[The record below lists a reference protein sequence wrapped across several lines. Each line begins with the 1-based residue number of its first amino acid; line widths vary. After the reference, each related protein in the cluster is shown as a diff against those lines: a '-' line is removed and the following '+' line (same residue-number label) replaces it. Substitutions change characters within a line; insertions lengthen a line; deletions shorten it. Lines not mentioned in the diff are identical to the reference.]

1 MKITLTPRRNV
12 MITKEMIKKVVEKVI
27 TENQKEC
34 INIKTHINKNLTIFN
49 SKFGGIPYLPKD
61 FDVPCD
67 SSSNQ
72 EQFAL
77 LAQIN
82 CTELPENNL
91 YPKVGI
97 VQFWI
102 GRDDLMGLEDDYK
115 VVYFENIDNTITKEE
130 VLTKY
135 KPLDPNNYD
144 QYTPFDPTNA
154 EFGLTFEKGIS
165 TITVTDYRFEDTV
178 INAIHELYPDEEVSN
193 LYCDLGA
200 DVHEYLYTSVKEL
213 NHAIGGYPNFTQYDP
228 RGYNSEEGEQSPYDI
243 MLLQVE
249 SEWKK
254 DNDVE
259 IIWGDCGVGNFFI
272 SEENLK
278 NRNFEDVL
286 YNWDCS

>member
-1 MKITLTPRRNV
+1 
-12 MITKEMIKKVVEKVI
+12 MITKEMIKKVIEKVSE
-27 TENQKEC
+27 ENKKEC
-34 INIKTHINKNLTIFN
+34 INIKTHIDENLTIFD
-49 SKFGGIPYLPKD
+49 SKFGGIPYLPKN
-61 FDVPCD
+61 FEVPYGTSD
-67 SSSNQ
+67 DNGQ
-72 EQFAL
+72 LAL

-82 CTELPENNL
+82 CTDLPENNL
-91 YPKVGI
+91 YPKTGI
-97 VQFWI
+97 LQFWI

-115 VVYFENIDNTITKEE
+115 VVYFENIDNTITREE

-135 KPLDPNNYD
+135 TPLDPEDYD
-144 QYTPFDPTNA
+144 QYSPFNPSNA
-154 EFGLTFEKGIS
+154 EFGLTFEKGVS
-165 TITVTDYRFEDTV
+165 SITTEDYRFEDIV
-178 INAIHELYPDEEVSN
+178 INAIHELYPDEEVSK
-193 LYCDLGA
+193 LYSDLGA
-200 DVHEYLYTSVKEL
+200 DVHEYLYTSVEGL

-254 DNDVE
+254 DDDVE

-278 NRNFEDVL
+278 NCNFEDVL

>member
-1 MKITLTPRRNV
+1 MEV
-12 MITKEMIKKVVEKVI
+12 
-27 TENQKEC
+27 
-34 INIKTHINKNLTIFN
+34 
-49 SKFGGIPYLPKD
+49 YLPKD
-61 FDVPCD
+61 FEVPCD
-67 SSSNQ
+67 SSSNH
-72 EQFAL
+72 EQLAL

-82 CTELPENNL
+82 CAELPENNL

-97 VQFWI
+97 LQFWI

-115 VVYFENIDNTITKEE
+115 VVYFENIDNTITREE

-165 TITVTDYRFEDTV
+165 TITVPDYRFEDIV
-178 INAIHELYPDEEVSN
+178 INAIHELYPDEEVSK
-193 LYCDLGA
+193 LYSDLGA
-200 DVHEYLYTSVKEL
+200 DVHEYLYTSVEGL

-249 SEWKK
+249 TDWSKGR
-254 DNDVE
+254 DVE
-259 IIWGDCGVGNFFI
+259 IMWGDCGVGNFFI

>member
-1 MKITLTPRRNV
+1 

-228 RGYNSEEGEQSPYDI
+228 RGYNSEEGDQSPYDI

>member
-1 MKITLTPRRNV
+1 
-12 MITKEMIKKVVEKVI
+12 MITKEMIKKVIEKVSE
-27 TENQKEC
+27 ENKKEC
-34 INIKTHINKNLTIFN
+34 INIKTHVDENLTIFD

-61 FDVPCD
+61 FEVPCD
-67 SSSNQ
+67 SSNH

-82 CTELPENNL
+82 CAELPENNL

-97 VQFWI
+97 LQFWI

-165 TITVTDYRFEDTV
+165 TITVPDYRFEDIV
-178 INAIHELYPDEEVSN
+178 INAIHELYPDEEVSK
-193 LYCDLGA
+193 LYSDLGA
-200 DVHEYLYTSVKEL
+200 DVHEYLYTSVEGL

-254 DNDVE
+254 DDNVE

>member
-1 MKITLTPRRNV
+1 
-12 MITKEMIKKVVEKVI
+12 MITIEMIKKVIEKVSE
-27 TENQKEC
+27 ENKKEC
-34 INIKTHINKNLTIFN
+34 INIKTHVDENLTIFD

-61 FDVPCD
+61 FEVPCD
-67 SSSNQ
+67 SSNH

-82 CTELPENNL
+82 CAELPENNL

-97 VQFWI
+97 LQFWI
-102 GRDDLMGLEDDYK
+102 GRDDLIGLEDDYK

-165 TITVTDYRFEDTV
+165 TITTADYRFEN
-178 INAIHELYPDEEVSN
+178 IIISAIHELYPDEEVAR
-193 LYCDLGA
+193 LYSDLDE
-200 DVHEYLYTSVKEL
+200 DVHEYLYTSVKGL
-213 NHAIGGYPNFTQYDP
+213 KHAIGGYPNFTQYDP

>member
-1 MKITLTPRRNV
+1 
-12 MITKEMIKKVVEKVI
+12 MITKEMIKKVIEKVS
-27 TENQKEC
+27 EESKKEC
-34 INIKTHINKNLTIFN
+34 INIKTHVDENLTIFD

-61 FDVPCD
+61 FEVPCD
-67 SSSNQ
+67 SSSNH
-72 EQFAL
+72 EQLAL

-82 CTELPENNL
+82 CAELPENNL

-97 VQFWI
+97 LQFWI

-115 VVYFENIDNTITKEE
+115 VVYFENIDNTITREE

-135 KPLDPNNYD
+135 TPLDPEDYD

-165 TITVTDYRFEDTV
+165 TITVPDYRFEDIV
-178 INAIHELYPDEEVSN
+178 I
-193 LYCDLGA
+193 
-200 DVHEYLYTSVKEL
+200 
-213 NHAIGGYPNFTQYDP
+213 
-228 RGYNSEEGEQSPYDI
+228 NSEEGEQSPYDI

-254 DNDVE
+254 DDNVE

>member
-1 MKITLTPRRNV
+1 
-12 MITKEMIKKVVEKVI
+12 MITKEMIKKVIEKVS
-27 TENQKEC
+27 EESKKEC
-34 INIKTHINKNLTIFN
+34 INIKTHIDENLTIFD

-61 FDVPCD
+61 FEVPCD
-67 SSSNQ
+67 SSNH

-97 VQFWI
+97 LQFWI

-165 TITVTDYRFEDTV
+165 TITVTDYRFEDIV
-178 INAIHELYPDEEVSN
+178 INAIHELYPDEEVSK
-193 LYCDLGA
+193 LYSDLGA

-254 DNDVE
+254 DDDVE

>member
-1 MKITLTPRRNV
+1 
-12 MITKEMIKKVVEKVI
+12 MITKEMIKKVIEKVSA
-27 TENQKEC
+27 ENKKEC
-34 INIKTHINKNLTIFN
+34 INIKTHVDENLTIFD

-61 FDVPCD
+61 FEVPCD
-67 SSSNQ
+67 SSNH

-82 CTELPENNL
+82 CAELPENNL

-97 VQFWI
+97 LQFWI

-115 VVYFENIDNTITKEE
+115 VVYFENIDNTITREE
-130 VLTKY
+130 VLAKY

-165 TITVTDYRFEDTV
+165 TITVTDYRFEDIV
-178 INAIHELYPDEEVSN
+178 INAIHELYLDEEVSK
-193 LYCDLGA
+193 LYSDLGE
-200 DVHEYLYTSVKEL
+200 DVHEYLYTSVKDSK
-213 NHAIGGYPNFTQYDP
+213 HAIGGYPNFTQYDP

>member
-1 MKITLTPRRNV
+1 
-12 MITKEMIKKVVEKVI
+12 MITIEMIKKVIEKVSA
-27 TENQKEC
+27 ENKKEC
-34 INIKTHINKNLTIFN
+34 INIKTHAGENLTIFD

-61 FDVPCD
+61 FEVPCD
-67 SSSNQ
+67 SSNH

-82 CTELPENNL
+82 CAELPENNL

-97 VQFWI
+97 LQFWI
-102 GRDDLMGLEDDYK
+102 GRDDLIGLEDDYK
-115 VVYFENIDNTITKEE
+115 VVYFENIDNTITREE
-130 VLTKY
+130 VLAKY
-135 KPLDPNNYD
+135 KLLDPNDYD
-144 QYTPFDPTNA
+144 QYSPFDPTNA

-165 TITVTDYRFEDTV
+165 TITTADYRFEN
-178 INAIHELYPDEEVSN
+178 IIISAIHELYPDEEVAR
-193 LYCDLGA
+193 LYSDLDE
-200 DVHEYLYTSVKEL
+200 DVHEYLYTSVKGL
-213 NHAIGGYPNFTQYDP
+213 KHAIGGYPNFTQYDP
-228 RGYNSEEGEQSPYDI
+228 RSYNSEEGEQSPYDI

>member
-1 MKITLTPRRNV
+1 
-12 MITKEMIKKVVEKVI
+12 MITKEMIKKVIEKVSA
-27 TENQKEC
+27 ENKKEC
-34 INIKTHINKNLTIFN
+34 INIKTHVDENLTIFN

-61 FDVPCD
+61 FEVPCD
-67 SSSNQ
+67 SSNH

-82 CTELPENNL
+82 CAELPENNL

-97 VQFWI
+97 LQFWI

-165 TITVTDYRFEDTV
+165 TITTADYRFEN
-178 INAIHELYPDEEVSN
+178 IIISAIHELYPDEEVAR
-193 LYCDLGA
+193 LYSDLDE
-200 DVHEYLYTSVKEL
+200 DVHEYLYTSVKGL
-213 NHAIGGYPNFTQYDP
+213 KHAIGGYPNFTQYDP
-228 RGYNSEEGEQSPYDI
+228 RSYNSEEGEQSPYDI
-243 MLLQVE
+243 ILLQVE

>member
-1 MKITLTPRRNV
+1 
-12 MITKEMIKKVVEKVI
+12 MITKEMIKKVIEKVS
-27 TENQKEC
+27 EEYQNEC
-34 INIKTHINKNLTIFN
+34 INIKTH
-49 SKFGGIPYLPKD
+49 KD
-61 FDVPCD
+61 FEVPCD
-67 SSSNQ
+67 SSSNH
-72 EQFAL
+72 EQLAL

-82 CTELPENNL
+82 CADLPENNL

-97 VQFWI
+97 LQFWI

-115 VVYFENIDNTITKEE
+115 VVYFENIDNTITREE

-178 INAIHELYPDEEVSN
+178 INAIHELYPDEEVSK
-193 LYCDLGA
+193 LYSDLGA

>member
-1 MKITLTPRRNV
+1 
-12 MITKEMIKKVVEKVI
+12 MITKEMIKKVIEKVSE
-27 TENQKEC
+27 ENKKEC
-34 INIKTHINKNLTIFN
+34 INIKTRIDENLTIFD

-61 FDVPCD
+61 FEVPCD

-82 CTELPENNL
+82 CAELPENNL

-97 VQFWI
+97 LQFWI
-102 GRDDLMGLEDDYK
+102 GRDDLMGLEDNYK
-115 VVYFENIDNTITKEE
+115 VVYFETIDNTITREE
-130 VLTKY
+130 VLAKY
-135 KPLDPNNYD
+135 KPLDPNDYD

-165 TITVTDYRFEDTV
+165 TITVADYRFEDII
-178 INAIHELYPDEEVSN
+178 INAIHELYPDEEVSK
-193 LYCDLGA
+193 LYSDLGE
-200 DVHEYLYTSVKEL
+200 DVHEYLYTSVKGL
-213 NHAIGGYPNFTQYDP
+213 KHAIGGYPNFTQYDP

-278 NRNFEDVL
+278 NHNFEDVL

>member
-1 MKITLTPRRNV
+1 
-12 MITKEMIKKVVEKVI
+12 MITKEMIKKVIEKVSE
-27 TENQKEC
+27 ENKKEC
-34 INIKTHINKNLTIFN
+34 INIKTRIDENLTIFD

-61 FDVPCD
+61 FEVPCD

-82 CTELPENNL
+82 CAELPENNL

-97 VQFWI
+97 LQFWI
-102 GRDDLMGLEDDYK
+102 GRDDLMGLEDNYK
-115 VVYFENIDNTITKEE
+115 VVYFETIDNTITREE
-130 VLTKY
+130 VLAKY
-135 KPLDPNNYD
+135 KPLDPNDYD

-165 TITVTDYRFEDTV
+165 TITVADYRFEDII
-178 INAIHELYPDEEVSN
+178 INAIHELYPDEEVSK
-193 LYCDLGA
+193 LYSDLGA
-200 DVHEYLYTSVKEL
+200 DVHEYLYTSVKGL
-213 NHAIGGYPNFTQYDP
+213 KHAIGGYPNFTQYDP

-278 NRNFEDVL
+278 NHNFEDVL

>member
-1 MKITLTPRRNV
+1 
-12 MITKEMIKKVVEKVI
+12 MITIEMIKKVIEKVSE
-27 TENQKEC
+27 ENKKEC
-34 INIKTHINKNLTIFN
+34 INIKTHVDENLTIFD

-61 FDVPCD
+61 FEVPCD

-82 CTELPENNL
+82 CAELPENNL

-97 VQFWI
+97 LQFWI
-102 GRDDLMGLEDDYK
+102 GCDDLMGLEDDYK

-165 TITVTDYRFEDTV
+165 TITVPDYRFEDIV

-193 LYCDLGA
+193 IYCDLDD
-200 DVHEYLYTSVKEL
+200 DVYEYFYDSLRGLS
-213 NHAIGGYPNFTQYDP
+213 HAIGGYPNFTQWDP
-228 RGYNSEEGEQSPYDI
+228 RGYNSEAGEQSPYDI

-249 SEWKK
+249 TEWEK
-254 DNDVE
+254 DSGVE
-259 IIWGDCGVGNFFI
+259 IMWGDSGVGNFFI

-278 NRNFEDVL
+278 DLNFDDVL
-286 YNWDCS
+286 YNWDCC

>member
-1 MKITLTPRRNV
+1 
-12 MITKEMIKKVVEKVI
+12 MITKEMIKKVIEKVSE
-27 TENQKEC
+27 ENKKEC
-34 INIKTHINKNLTIFN
+34 INIKTHVGENLSIFD

-61 FDVPCD
+61 FEVPCD
-67 SSSNQ
+67 SSNH

-82 CTELPENNL
+82 CAELPENNL

-97 VQFWI
+97 LQFWI

-165 TITVTDYRFEDTV
+165 TITTADYRFEN
-178 INAIHELYPDEEVSN
+178 IIISAIHELYPDEEVAR
-193 LYCDLGA
+193 LYSDLDE
-200 DVHEYLYTSVKEL
+200 DVHEYLYTSVKGL
-213 NHAIGGYPNFTQYDP
+213 KHAIGGYPNFTQYDP
-228 RGYNSEEGEQSPYDI
+228 RSYNSEEGEQSPYDI

-249 SEWKK
+249 SECKK

>member
-1 MKITLTPRRNV
+1 
-12 MITKEMIKKVVEKVI
+12 MITKEMIKKVIEKVSE
-27 TENQKEC
+27 ENKKEC
-34 INIKTHINKNLTIFN
+34 INIKTHVDENLTIFD

-61 FDVPCD
+61 FEVPCD
-67 SSSNQ
+67 SSNH

-97 VQFWI
+97 LQFWI

-165 TITVTDYRFEDTV
+165 TITVTDYRFEDIV
-178 INAIHELYPDEEVSN
+178 INAIHELYPDEEVSK
-193 LYCDLGA
+193 LYSDLGA

-254 DNDVE
+254 DDDVE

>member
-1 MKITLTPRRNV
+1 
-12 MITKEMIKKVVEKVI
+12 MITKEMIKKVIEKVI
-27 TENQKEC
+27 AENQKEC
-34 INIKTHINKNLTIFN
+34 INIKTHINKNLTIFD

-61 FDVPCD
+61 FEVPCD

-82 CTELPENNL
+82 CAELPENNL

-97 VQFWI
+97 LQFWI

-115 VVYFENIDNTITKEE
+115 VVYFENIDNTITREE

-165 TITVTDYRFEDTV
+165 TITVPDYRFEDIV
-178 INAIHELYPDEEVSN
+178 INAIHELYPDEEVSK
-193 LYCDLGA
+193 LYSDLGA
-200 DVHEYLYTSVKEL
+200 DVHEYLYTSVEGL

-254 DNDVE
+254 DDDVE

-278 NRNFEDVL
+278 NCNFEDVL

>member
-1 MKITLTPRRNV
+1 
-12 MITKEMIKKVVEKVI
+12 MITKEMIKKVIEKVS
-27 TENQKEC
+27 EESKKEC
-34 INIKTHINKNLTIFN
+34 INIKTHVDENLTIFD

-61 FDVPCD
+61 FEVPCD
-67 SSSNQ
+67 SSNH

-97 VQFWI
+97 LQFWI

-165 TITVTDYRFEDTV
+165 TITVTDYRFEDIV
-178 INAIHELYPDEEVSN
+178 INAIHELYPDEEVSK
-193 LYCDLGA
+193 LYSDLGA

-254 DNDVE
+254 DDDVE

>member
-1 MKITLTPRRNV
+1 
-12 MITKEMIKKVVEKVI
+12 MITKEMIKKVIEKVSE
-27 TENQKEC
+27 ENKKEC
-34 INIKTHINKNLTIFN
+34 INIKTHVDENLTIFD

-61 FDVPCD
+61 FEVPCD
-67 SSSNQ
+67 SSNH

-82 CTELPENNL
+82 CAELPENNL

-97 VQFWI
+97 LQFWI

-115 VVYFENIDNTITKEE
+115 VVYFENIDNTITREE

-165 TITVTDYRFEDTV
+165 TITVPDYRFEDIV
-178 INAIHELYPDEEVSN
+178 INAIHELYPDEEVSK
-193 LYCDLGA
+193 LYSDLGA
-200 DVHEYLYTSVKEL
+200 DVHEYLYTSVEGL

-254 DNDVE
+254 DDNVE

>member
-1 MKITLTPRRNV
+1 
-12 MITKEMIKKVVEKVI
+12 MITKEMIKKVIEKVSE
-27 TENQKEC
+27 ENKKEC
-34 INIKTHINKNLTIFN
+34 INIKTHVDENLTIFD

-61 FDVPCD
+61 FEVPCD
-67 SSSNQ
+67 SSNH

-82 CTELPENNL
+82 CAELPENNL

-97 VQFWI
+97 LQFWI

-115 VVYFENIDNTITKEE
+115 VVYFENMDNTITKEE
-130 VLTKY
+130 VLSKY

-165 TITVTDYRFEDTV
+165 TITVPDYRFEDIV
-178 INAIHELYPDEEVSN
+178 INAIHELYPDEKVSN

-213 NHAIGGYPNFTQYDP
+213 NHAIGGYPNFTQHDP

>member
-1 MKITLTPRRNV
+1 
-12 MITKEMIKKVVEKVI
+12 MITKEMIKKVIEKVI

-115 VVYFENIDNTITKEE
+115 VVYFEDIDNTITKEE

-165 TITVTDYRFEDTV
+165 TITVADYRFEDII
-178 INAIHELYPDEEVSN
+178 INAIHELYPDEEVSK
-193 LYCDLGA
+193 LYSDLGE
-200 DVHEYLYTSVKEL
+200 DVHEYLYTSVKGL
-213 NHAIGGYPNFTQYDP
+213 KHAIGGYPNFTQYDP

-259 IIWGDCGVGNFFI
+259 IIWGDCGVGNIFI

-278 NRNFEDVL
+278 NRNFDDVL

>member
-1 MKITLTPRRNV
+1 
-12 MITKEMIKKVVEKVI
+12 MITKEMIKKVIEKVSE
-27 TENQKEC
+27 ENKKEC
-34 INIKTHINKNLTIFN
+34 INIKTHVDENLTIFD

-61 FDVPCD
+61 FEVPCD
-67 SSSNQ
+67 SSNH

-82 CTELPENNL
+82 CAELPENNL

-97 VQFWI
+97 LQFWI

-165 TITVTDYRFEDTV
+165 TITVTDYRFEDIV
-178 INAIHELYPDEEVSN
+178 INAIHELYPDEEVSK
-193 LYCDLGA
+193 LYSDLGA

-254 DNDVE
+254 DDDVE

>member
-1 MKITLTPRRNV
+1 
-12 MITKEMIKKVVEKVI
+12 MITIEMIKKVIEKVSA
-27 TENQKEC
+27 ENKKEC
-34 INIKTHINKNLTIFN
+34 INIKTHVDENLTIFD

-61 FDVPCD
+61 FEVPCD
-67 SSSNQ
+67 SSNH

-82 CTELPENNL
+82 CAELPENNL

-97 VQFWI
+97 LQFWI

-165 TITVTDYRFEDTV
+165 TITVADYRFENII
-178 INAIHELYPDEEVSN
+178 INAIHELYPDEEVAR
-193 LYCDLGA
+193 LYSDLDE
-200 DVHEYLYTSVKEL
+200 DVHEYLYTSVKGL
-213 NHAIGGYPNFTQYDP
+213 KHAIGGYPNFTQYDP
-228 RGYNSEEGEQSPYDI
+228 RSYNSEEGEQSPYDI

>member
-1 MKITLTPRRNV
+1 M
-12 MITKEMIKKVVEKVI
+12 
-27 TENQKEC
+27 
-34 INIKTHINKNLTIFN
+34 
-49 SKFGGIPYLPKD
+49 
-61 FDVPCD
+61 PCD
-67 SSSNQ
+67 SSSNH
-72 EQFAL
+72 EQLAL

-82 CTELPENNL
+82 CAELPENNL

-97 VQFWI
+97 LQFWI

-115 VVYFENIDNTITKEE
+115 VVYFENIDNTITREE

-165 TITVTDYRFEDTV
+165 TITVPDYRFEDIV
-178 INAIHELYPDEEVSN
+178 INAIHELYPDEEVSK
-193 LYCDLGA
+193 LYSDLGA
-200 DVHEYLYTSVKEL
+200 DVHEYLYTSVEGL

-254 DNDVE
+254 DDDVE

-278 NRNFEDVL
+278 NCNFEDVL

>member
-1 MKITLTPRRNV
+1 
-12 MITKEMIKKVVEKVI
+12 MITKEMIKKVIEKVSE
-27 TENQKEC
+27 ENKKEC
-34 INIKTHINKNLTIFN
+34 INIKTHIDENLTIFD

-61 FDVPCD
+61 FEVPCD
-67 SSSNQ
+67 SSNH

-82 CTELPENNL
+82 CAELPENNL

-97 VQFWI
+97 LQFWI

-165 TITVTDYRFEDTV
+165 TITVPDYRFEDIV
-178 INAIHELYPDEEVSN
+178 INAIHELYPDEEVSK
-193 LYCDLGA
+193 LYSDLGA
-200 DVHEYLYTSVKEL
+200 DVHEYLYTSVEGL

-254 DNDVE
+254 DDNVE

>member
-1 MKITLTPRRNV
+1 
-12 MITKEMIKKVVEKVI
+12 MITKEMIKKVIEKVSE
-27 TENQKEC
+27 ENKKEC
-34 INIKTHINKNLTIFN
+34 INIKTHIDENLTIFD

-61 FDVPCD
+61 FEVPCD
-67 SSSNQ
+67 SSNH
-72 EQFAL
+72 EQLAL

-82 CTELPENNL
+82 CAELPENNL

-97 VQFWI
+97 LQFWI

-115 VVYFENIDNTITKEE
+115 VVYFENIDNTITREE

-135 KPLDPNNYD
+135 TPLDPEDYD
-144 QYTPFDPTNA
+144 QYTQFDPTNA

-165 TITVTDYRFEDTV
+165 TITVPDYRFEDIV
-178 INAIHELYPDEEVSN
+178 INAIHELYPDEEVSK
-193 LYCDLGA
+193 LYSDLGA
-200 DVHEYLYTSVKEL
+200 DVHEYLYTSVEGL

-254 DNDVE
+254 DDNVE

>member
-1 MKITLTPRRNV
+1 
-12 MITKEMIKKVVEKVI
+12 MITKEMIEKVI
-27 TENQKEC
+27 EKVSEENKKEC
-34 INIKTHINKNLTIFN
+34 INIKTHIDENLTIFD

-61 FDVPCD
+61 FEVPCD
-67 SSSNQ
+67 SSNH

-82 CTELPENNL
+82 CAELPENNL

-97 VQFWI
+97 LQFWI
-102 GRDDLMGLEDDYK
+102 GRDDLIGLEDDYK

-165 TITVTDYRFEDTV
+165 TITTADYRFEN
-178 INAIHELYPDEEVSN
+178 IIISAIHELYPDEEVAR
-193 LYCDLGA
+193 LYSDLDE
-200 DVHEYLYTSVKEL
+200 DVHEYLYTSVKGL
-213 NHAIGGYPNFTQYDP
+213 KHAIGGYPNFTQYDP

>member
-1 MKITLTPRRNV
+1 
-12 MITKEMIKKVVEKVI
+12 MITIEMIKKVIEKVSE
-27 TENQKEC
+27 ENKKEC
-34 INIKTHINKNLTIFN
+34 INIKTHIGENLTIFD

-61 FDVPCD
+61 FEVPCD
-67 SSSNQ
+67 SSNH

-82 CTELPENNL
+82 CAELSENNL

-97 VQFWI
+97 LQFWI

-165 TITVTDYRFEDTV
+165 TITTADYRFEN
-178 INAIHELYPDEEVSN
+178 IIISAIHELYPDEEVAR
-193 LYCDLGA
+193 LYSDLDE
-200 DVHEYLYTSVKEL
+200 DVHEYLYTSVKGL
-213 NHAIGGYPNFTQYDP
+213 KHAIGGYPNFTQYDP
-228 RGYNSEEGEQSPYDI
+228 RSYNSEEGEQSPYDI

>member
-1 MKITLTPRRNV
+1 
-12 MITKEMIKKVVEKVI
+12 MITKEMIKKVIEKVSE
-27 TENQKEC
+27 ENKKEC
-34 INIKTHINKNLTIFN
+34 INIKTHIDENLTIFD

-61 FDVPCD
+61 FEVPCD
-67 SSSNQ
+67 SSSNH
-72 EQFAL
+72 EQLAL

-82 CTELPENNL
+82 CTDLPENNI
-91 YPKVGI
+91 YPEVGI

-165 TITVTDYRFEDTV
+165 TITVTDYRFEDIV
-178 INAIHELYPDEEVSN
+178 INAIHELYPDEEVSK
-193 LYCDLGA
+193 LYSDLGE

-228 RGYNSEEGEQSPYDI
+228 RGYNSEEGKQSPYDI

-254 DNDVE
+254 DDDVE

>member
-1 MKITLTPRRNV
+1 
-12 MITKEMIKKVVEKVI
+12 MITKEMIKKVIEKVS
-27 TENQKEC
+27 EESKKEC
-34 INIKTHINKNLTIFN
+34 INIKTHVDENLTIFD

-61 FDVPCD
+61 FEVPCD
-67 SSSNQ
+67 SSNH

-82 CTELPENNL
+82 CAELPENNL

-97 VQFWI
+97 LQFWI

-165 TITVTDYRFEDTV
+165 TITVTDYRFEDIV
-178 INAIHELYPDEEVSN
+178 INAIHELYPDEEVSK
-193 LYCDLGA
+193 LYSDLGA

-254 DNDVE
+254 DDDVE

>member
-1 MKITLTPRRNV
+1 

-213 NHAIGGYPNFTQYDP
+213 NHAIGGYPNFTQHDP

>member
-1 MKITLTPRRNV
+1 
-12 MITKEMIKKVVEKVI
+12 MITKEMIKKVIEKVSE
-27 TENQKEC
+27 ENKKEC
-34 INIKTHINKNLTIFN
+34 INIKTHIDENLTIFD

-61 FDVPCD
+61 FEVPCD

-82 CTELPENNL
+82 CAELPENNL

-97 VQFWI
+97 LQFWI

-115 VVYFENIDNTITKEE
+115 VVYFENIDNTITREE

-154 EFGLTFEKGIS
+154 EFGLTFKKGIS
-165 TITVTDYRFEDTV
+165 TISVPDYRFEDIV
-178 INAIHELYPDEEVSN
+178 RNAIHELYPDEEVSK
-193 LYCDLGA
+193 LYSDLGA
-200 DVHEYLYTSVKEL
+200 DVHEYLYTSVEGL

-254 DNDVE
+254 DDNVE

>member
-1 MKITLTPRRNV
+1 
-12 MITKEMIKKVVEKVI
+12 MITKEMIKKVIEKVSE
-27 TENQKEC
+27 ENKKEC
-34 INIKTHINKNLTIFN
+34 INIKTHVDKNLTIFD

-61 FDVPCD
+61 FEVPCD
-67 SSSNQ
+67 SSSNHKQ
-72 EQFAL
+72 LAL

-82 CTELPENNL
+82 CAELPENNI
-91 YPKVGI
+91 YPEVGI
-97 VQFWI
+97 LQFWI

-154 EFGLTFEKGIS
+154 EFGLTFKKGIS
-165 TITVTDYRFEDTV
+165 TITVPDYRFEDIV
-178 INAIHELYPDEEVSN
+178 INAIHELYPDEEVSK
-193 LYCDLGA
+193 LYSDLGA
-200 DVHEYLYTSVKEL
+200 DVHEYLYTSVDGL

-254 DNDVE
+254 DDNVE

>member
-1 MKITLTPRRNV
+1 
-12 MITKEMIKKVVEKVI
+12 MITKEMIKKVIEKVSA
-27 TENQKEC
+27 ENKKEC
-34 INIKTHINKNLTIFN
+34 INIKTHVDENLTIFN

-61 FDVPCD
+61 FEVPCD
-67 SSSNQ
+67 SSNH

-82 CTELPENNL
+82 CAELPENNL

-97 VQFWI
+97 LQFWI

-165 TITVTDYRFEDTV
+165 TITTADYRFEN
-178 INAIHELYPDEEVSN
+178 IIISAIHELYPDEEVAR
-193 LYCDLGA
+193 LYSDLDE
-200 DVHEYLYTSVKEL
+200 DVHEYLYTSVKGL
-213 NHAIGGYPNFTQYDP
+213 KHAIGGYPNFTQYDP
-228 RGYNSEEGEQSPYDI
+228 RSYNSEEGEQSPYDI

>member
-1 MKITLTPRRNV
+1 
-12 MITKEMIKKVVEKVI
+12 MIKKVIEKVSA
-27 TENQKEC
+27 ENKKEC
-34 INIKTHINKNLTIFN
+34 INIKTHVDENLTIFD

-61 FDVPCD
+61 FEVPCD
-67 SSSNQ
+67 SSNH

-82 CTELPENNL
+82 CAELPENNL

-97 VQFWI
+97 LQFWI

-165 TITVTDYRFEDTV
+165 TITTADYRFENII
-178 INAIHELYPDEEVSN
+178 INAIHELYPDEEVAR
-193 LYCDLGA
+193 LYSDLDE
-200 DVHEYLYTSVKEL
+200 DVHEYLYTSVKGL
-213 NHAIGGYPNFTQYDP
+213 KHAIGGYPNFTQYDP
-228 RGYNSEEGEQSPYDI
+228 RSYNSEEGEQSPYDI